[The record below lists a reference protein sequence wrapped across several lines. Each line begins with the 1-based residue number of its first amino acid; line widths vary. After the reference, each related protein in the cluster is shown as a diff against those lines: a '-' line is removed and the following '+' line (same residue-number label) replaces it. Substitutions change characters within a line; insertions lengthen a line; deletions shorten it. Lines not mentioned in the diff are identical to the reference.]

1 MYKKQVKKR
10 SLYSLDTFIE
20 TVKGMPKYH
29 DISDVMIAGF
39 RNQMRAKDML
49 YVYDPQDYVK
59 ALDHYINH

>member
-1 MYKKQVKKR
+1 MYKKQVKKH

-29 DISDVMIAGF
+29 NISDVMMAGF

-49 YVYDPQDYVK
+49 YVYDPQEYVK
-59 ALDHYINH
+59 SLDHYINH